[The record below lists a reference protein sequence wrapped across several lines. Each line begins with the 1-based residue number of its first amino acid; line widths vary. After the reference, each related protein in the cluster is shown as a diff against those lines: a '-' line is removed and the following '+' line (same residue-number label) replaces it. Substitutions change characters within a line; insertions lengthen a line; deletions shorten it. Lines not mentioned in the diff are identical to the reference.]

1 MEQSPIQFLS
11 PEESTDIDAALL
23 DSSEKFLTR
32 LTISSWR
39 LLQIIAQDTKTPI
52 EELTHKQIIAW
63 FEQDGKIRR
72 EQGKD
77 AATLK
82 W

>member
-1 MEQSPIQFLS
+1 MEQSPMQFLS
-11 PEESTDIDAALL
+11 PEESADIDAALL
-23 DSSEKFLTR
+23 DASEKFLTR

-39 LLQIIAQDTKTPI
+39 LLQIIAEDTNTTV

-63 FEQDGKIRR
+63 FEKDGKIRR

>member
-1 MEQSPIQFLS
+1 MQQPTNQYLS
-11 PEESTDIDAALL
+11 SEESADIDAALL

-32 LTISSWR
+32 LTISSLR
-39 LLQIIAQDTKTPI
+39 LLKVIAEDTQVPMA
-52 EELTHKQIIAW
+52 ELTHKQIITW
-63 FEQDGKIRR
+63 FENDSKIRR
-72 EQGKD
+72 EQGAD

>member
-1 MEQSPIQFLS
+1 MEHSPIQFLS
-11 PEESTDIDAALL
+11 PEESADIDAALL
-23 DSSEKFLTR
+23 DACEKFLTR
-32 LTISSWR
+32 RTISSWR
-39 LLQIIAQDTKTPI
+39 LLQIIAQDTKIPL
-52 EELTHKQIIAW
+52 EELNHKQIIAW